1 MSLSDYAKNIYP
13 LVLES
18 KPTTGGQKGGTIT
31 YTDNEGNTQQIGT
44 ELNSFD
50 ADISVLDK
58 WNNFLNET
66 YKDTPIQSNSEDINV
81 ETLTLEEGEFQ
92 LQRAEDGKMV
102 IVFGDDFSN
111 TIYPFYLDKLKQVC
125 SLIFEIMNKFVN
137 FGEDYI
143 HTSKRETWNAQYGL
157 YKSYFSTIDFPDKFS
172 VPLID
177 LLDHERR
184 IATLTQ
190 AQLDQIKL
198 FAYSIKLMNLF
209 NLKIV
214 NELVNLALDS
224 YLTHN
229 SFDNF
234 DPGEINIGNIFQ
246 NVITNSDLDDD
257 AKDLIGMPNG
267 YTIRKFEDFANI
279 NQQFGDTV
287 INLLK
292 TCAIKIAAFCLLLT
306 GSSINDSK
314 DFTSF
319 LLSSPSD
326 YEGSFP
332 GITSFTSQHKLLCA
346 ELGLDGFDTVEAD
359 PETKNLAKLVT
370 DGFTENRPDASLED
384 AATVLPE
391 TPETPET
398 PEDKTYTMYS
408 WHSVEPKKVILS
420 KLNVKLTVNEDTI
433 TAFEIIEEPEIVGGV
448 GLSVKEAIDNIKLVE
463 NEFNIV
469 KMKFSEELQNK
480 ALSSV
485 GVSEENKYFVG
496 YVNNEENANIINT
509 LVESSLAPVDVTM
522 TGGQKGG
529 SLSEKLN
536 AFVQNIIS
544 NTSDN
549 SKVNTP
555 INTAAIDQAKQN
567 AEANLN
573 DLSKNIDTTEAH
585 VDELCSHNSSI
596 KQKHNENVAKHNQ
609 MKLATKTGGSRKRRR
624 RKRKGLKNKSMKR

>member
-44 ELNSFD
+44 EMSSYD
-50 ADISVLDK
+50 ADINVLDK

-66 YKDTPIQSNSEDINV
+66 YKNTPIQSNSGDINV
-81 ETLTLEEGEFQ
+81 EILTLEESKFQ

-102 IVFGDDFSN
+102 IVFGDGFSK

-125 SLIFEIMNKFVN
+125 SLIFEIIHKFVN
-137 FGEDYI
+137 FGEIYI
-143 HTSKRETWNAQYGL
+143 HTSKRDTWNAQYGL
-157 YKSYFSTIDFPDKFS
+157 YKSYFSTIDFPDIFS

-190 AQLDQIKL
+190 TQLDEIKL

-234 DPGEINIGNIFQ
+234 DPSEINIGNIFQ
-246 NVITNSDLDDD
+246 NVITNSGLDDD

-267 YTIRKFEDFANI
+267 HMIRKFGDFANI
-279 NQQFGDTV
+279 NKEFGGTV

-332 GITSFTSQHKLLCA
+332 GNTSFTSQHKLLCA

-359 PETKNLAKLVT
+359 PETKNLAKLVM
-370 DGFTENRPDASLED
+370 GSFTENRPDASLAD

-408 WHSVEPKKVILS
+408 WHSVEPEKVILS

-433 TAFEIIEEPEIVGGV
+433 TAFEIIGETEIGGV
-448 GLSVKEAIDNIKLVE
+448 GLSVKEAIGNIKLVE
-463 NEFNIV
+463 NDFNIV

-480 ALSSV
+480 ALPSV

-496 YVNNEENANIINT
+496 YVNDQENANTINT
-509 LVESSLAPVDVTM
+509 LVESSLAPVDM

-536 AFVQNIIS
+536 AFVENIIS

-567 AEANLN
+567 AETNLN
-573 DLSKNIDTTEAH
+573 DLSKNIDTTKAH
-585 VDELCSHNSSI
+585 VDELCSHNTTI
-596 KQKHNENVAKHNQ
+596 KQKHNENVANHNQ

-624 RKRKGLKNKSMKR
+624 RKRRGLKNKSMKR